1 MERTILS
8 LYDLNKN
15 IQEVIRTSLS
25 DTYWVKTEI
34 AQLKENYSGHCYLE
48 IIEKDTESDRIIA
61 QAKATIWA
69 NTYRILKPYFET
81 TTNRKLTEGLKILI
95 CVKVEYHALYGL
107 SLNVTDI
114 DPAFTVGDLAIKKA
128 EIIRR
133 LKEEGV
139 FDMNKQIKFPLVPQR
154 IAVIS
159 SETAAGFTD
168 FTNHLDNNPFHY
180 HFSVKLFP
188 STMQGNN
195 AEESII
201 ESLEKI
207 NDSLEQFDA
216 VAIIRGGGSQTDLS
230 CFDNYLLASHVAQF
244 PLPVLTGIGH
254 EQDES
259 ITDLVAHLRLKTPT
273 AVADHLIDCFQNVD
287 LALDDYN
294 LHLSEIV
301 GNIISDQ
308 NIKLEQFVYRL
319 PVAVNDFLK
328 QEDKVIN
335 SVLIRTLKANEKRI
349 RKEEYLHHK
358 FELMASSGT
367 KYFINKLNSL
377 LDQKT
382 GFMKNIVSAKV
393 QMQYA
398 LLDKYRNLADY
409 SDPEN
414 ILKRGFSITYHKGKL
429 VTDSESLLETDIIET
444 RLKKGT
450 VNSEVKNVKK

>member
-1 MERTILS
+1 MMERTVLS
-8 LYDLNKN
+8 LYDLNKT

-25 DTYWVKTEI
+25 EPYWVKAEI

-48 IIEKDTESDRIIA
+48 IIEKDSDSDRIVA

-81 TTNRKLTEGLKILI
+81 TTNRRLTEGLKILI
-95 CVKVEYHALYGL
+95 CVKVEFHELYGL

-139 FDMNKQIKFPLVPQR
+139 YDMNKQLEFPLVPQR

-159 SETAAGFTD
+159 SDTAAGFSD
-168 FTNHLDNNPFHY
+168 FTNHLGNNLFHY

-188 STMQGNN
+188 STMQGNK

-207 NDSLEQFDA
+207 YDSLEQFDA

-230 CFDNYLLASHVAQF
+230 CFDNYLLALNVAQF

-273 AVADHLIDCFQNVD
+273 AVADHLIECFQNVESV
-287 LALDDYN
+287 LDEYN
-294 LHLSEIV
+294 IHLSELV
-301 GNIISDQ
+301 RNIIDDH

-319 PVAVNDFLK
+319 PVAVNGFLK
-328 QEDKVIN
+328 QEDKVIH

-349 RKEEYLHHK
+349 RKEEFLHHN
-358 FELMASSGT
+358 FEHRAGSGT

-377 LDQKT
+377 LDQKAE
-382 GFMKNIVSAKV
+382 FMKNIVSSKV

-398 LLDKYRNLADY
+398 LLDKYKNMADY

-414 ILKRGFSITYHKGKL
+414 ILKRGFSITYYKGKP
-429 VTDSESLLETDIIET
+429 VSDAALLHETDVIET
-444 RLKKGT
+444 RLKKGK
-450 VNSEVKNVKK
+450 VRSVVGKH